1 MSFKFSMS
9 RGDDRD
15 FEIPITRSGSAV
27 DLTGASVRAHFK
39 SDLAAAPVFQKSLGS
54 GIEIEGA
61 AADGVVVLSIDP
73 ADTAALQQA
82 TTLYFDVEL
91 TESDGRVTTVAE
103 GTLLV
108 RLDVTS

>member
-1 MSFKFSMS
+1 MSFKFSML

-15 FEIPITRSGSAV
+15 FEIPTTRSGSPV

-39 SDLAAAPVFQKSLGS
+39 SDLGGSPVLQKSLGS
-54 GIEIEGA
+54 GIEIDGD

-73 ADTAALQQA
+73 ADTSALTAA

-91 TESDGRVTTVAE
+91 TEAYGRVTTVAE
-103 GTLLV
+103 GVLLV
-108 RLDVTS
+108 RLDVTT